1 VLVAADTRQRDD
13 RVARAWYSVFGMP
26 VLSEIPLPMAPIR
39 VDAAAQPVWTFERAK
54 PEKMPPPPEGE
65 MVSETAC
72 FAPCHN
78 GQVIS
83 RVHRGDNGS
92 WLWHAG
98 LATFWIS
105 PDARRVVVYA
115 IANADE
121 SLLRMFLIGQI
132 ATLLLQQRG
141 YPSLHSSAIQ
151 TQHGAVVFLGR
162 RGQGKSTMAASFL
175 KHGYTL
181 ITDDALPLRV
191 QDGRVCGGPGI
202 SIMKLW
208 AATAENTLRLNEQ
221 LPTFLQNYD
230 KKLLTLD
237 GRYSL
242 ADQPSPIRAV
252 YVLDRRD
259 PPAST
264 PPEIALDRVSARE
277 GHAALMAQTSWGE
290 LLLPA
295 ERAKLIPL
303 YVRLVTQ
310 APVRLLR
317 YPTGFEFQEEVR
329 ARILADLEQ
338 P

>member
-1 VLVAADTRQRDD
+1 
-13 RVARAWYSVFGMP
+13 MP
-26 VLSEIPLPMAPIR
+26 VLSEIPLPMAPINAD
-39 VDAAAQPVWTFERAK
+39 VTAEPAWTFERAK
-54 PEKMPPPPEGE
+54 PEELPPPALGVI
-65 MVSETAC
+65 VSETAC

-83 RVHRGDNGS
+83 RVHRGENGS
-92 WLWHAG
+92 RLWHAE

-115 IANADE
+115 IPDADE

-132 ATLLLQQRG
+132 ATLVLHQRG

-151 TQHGAVVFLGR
+151 TSHGAIVFLGP

-175 KHGYTL
+175 NHGHTL

-191 QDGRVCGGPGI
+191 KAGRVYGGPGI

-208 AATAENTLRLNEQ
+208 AATAEHTLRLPEE

-242 ADQPSPIRAV
+242 ADQPSPISAV
-252 YVLDRRD
+252 YVLDRYES
-259 PPAST
+259 PASASR
-264 PPEIALDRVSARE
+264 EIALHRVSARE
-277 GHAALMAQTSWGE
+277 GHAALMAQTSWSE
-290 LLLPA
+290 LLVPA
-295 ERAKLIPL
+295 ERARLIPL
-303 YVRLVTQ
+303 YAQLVTQ

-317 YPTGFEFQEEVR
+317 YPSGFGFQEEVR

>member
-1 VLVAADTRQRDD
+1 MAPGQ
-13 RVARAWYSVFGMP
+13 AWYSVFGMP
-26 VLSEIPLPMAPIR
+26 VLSEIPLPMAS
-39 VDAAAQPVWTFERAK
+39 VHADATVEPAWTVERAK
-54 PEKMPPPPEGE
+54 PDEMPPTPLGVV
-65 MVSETAC
+65 VSETAC
-72 FAPCHN
+72 FAPCHH

-83 RVHRGDNGS
+83 RVHRGESGS
-92 WLWHAG
+92 WLWHAE

-105 PDARRVVVYA
+105 PDARQVVVYA
-115 IANADE
+115 IADADE

-132 ATLLLQQRG
+132 AILVLHQRG
-141 YPSLHSSAIQ
+141 FPSLHSSAVQ

-175 KHGYTL
+175 KHGHAL

-191 QDGRVCGGPGI
+191 QAGRVYGGPGI

-208 AATAENTLRLNEQ
+208 AATAEHTLRLAEE

-230 KKLLTLD
+230 KKLLALE
-237 GRYSL
+237 GRYPL

-252 YVLDRRD
+252 YVLDRYES
-259 PPAST
+259 PPSGAA
-264 PPEIALDRVSARE
+264 EIALHRVSARE
-277 GHAALMAQTSWGE
+277 GHAALMAQTSWSE
-290 LLLPA
+290 LLVRS

-303 YVRLVTQ
+303 YARLVTQ

-317 YPTGFEFQEEVR
+317 YPSGFGSQEEVR